1 MGLEKGL
8 GLEKND
14 LEICLGLEK
23 ESLNNVSNLKY
34 VLGLKER
41 A

>member
-1 MGLEKGL
+1 MFSNLNNGLEKGL
-8 GLEKND
+8 GLERT
-14 LEICLGLEK
+14 I
-23 ESLNNVSNLKY
+23 LKY